1 MELGDFWE
9 RQAEAWVRWARE
21 PGHDSYWLFHRDRFL
36 ELLPPPGRLTVDVG
50 CGEGRLARDLKELGH
65 TVLAVDRSPAMI
77 RHARDADPDL
87 DVREADASALPLEDD
102 TADLVISFMSLMN
115 TDDLEAA
122 VREAARVLAPAG
134 RYCVAIVHPL
144 NTAGAFTSREPDAA
158 FLIEGSYFERTQ
170 REIPVERDGLE
181 MTFLDAHRP
190 LEDYF
195 RALEEASLV
204 VERLREIPDG
214 SEPPAEGAVRW
225 RRIPLFLH
233 IRAVAAA
240 VGSSR

>member
-9 RQAEAWVRWARE
+9 RQAEDWVRWARE

-50 CGEGRLARDLKELGH
+50 CGEGRLSRHLKELGH
-65 TVLAVDRSPAMI
+65 NVVALDRSPTMV
-77 RHARDADPDL
+77 RHAHEADPGL
-87 DVREADASALPLEDD
+87 DVREADAAALPLDD
-102 TADLVISFMSLMN
+102 GAADLVVSFMSLMN
-115 TDDLEAA
+115 TDDLGGA
-122 VREAARVLAPAG
+122 VREAARVLAPEG
-134 RYCVAIVHPL
+134 RYCIAIVHPL
-144 NTAGAFTSREPDAA
+144 NTAGSFVSREPDAP
-158 FLIEGSYFERTQ
+158 FVVEGSYFERT
-170 REIPVERDGLE
+170 EKELPVERGGLR

-195 RALEEASLV
+195 GALEDAGLA

-214 SEPPAEGAVRW
+214 SDEEGAERW

-233 IRAVAAA
+233 IRAAAA
-240 VGSSR
+240 GVSSTG